1 MNQKSSNKIIN
12 ELLYQNIIHEF
23 LKYDE
28 VEANFLGTQE
38 ERKRYLKKKYA
49 KLPLFTRPF
58 IYFIWRYFIK
68 LGFLDGKQGLIW
80 HFLQGFWY
88 RFLVD
93 AKIYELEKKA
103 KESGEEIKNIIEKE
117 YGIKL

>member
-1 MNQKSSNKIIN
+1 MRVCRC
-12 ELLYQNIIHEF
+12 F
-23 LKYDE
+23 L
-28 VEANFLGTQE
+28 
-38 ERKRYLKKKYA
+38 
-49 KLPLFTRPF
+49 RPF

-93 AKIYELEKKA
+93 AKINEIYLKA
-103 KESGEEIKNIIEKE
+103 GKSKESIQKVLKDD
-117 YGIKL
+117 YGIEF